1 MFFVVAEKM
10 YAKNRAHSNVKCSG
24 SVLAA
29 WPCVGLDDVWAAVYS
44 MKVEGEDIVC
54 ASGEVDIVPRE
65 HGVGLLYLALAL
77 RTEQLLV

>member
-1 MFFVVAEKM
+1 
-10 YAKNRAHSNVKCSG
+10 
-24 SVLAA
+24 
-29 WPCVGLDDVWAAVYS
+29 